1 MKKYVMTFLAL
12 SISAGVGFTLGKHA
26 DSTHAHAEHTGEK
39 QPLYWVAPMDP
50 NYKRDQPGKS
60 PMGMDLIPVYEE
72 DLQGGNEPAG
82 TVFID
87 PAVENN
93 LGVKSAPVEY
103 RNLAL
108 PVDTVGYVSFD
119 QQRYWQVNLR
129 VNGWVERLHVN
140 TTGEKV
146 SKGDVLFTL
155 YSPEWVKA
163 QEELLNAVRA
173 NRNAMVNG
181 AKQRLRALGMDDAQV
196 SQVIRSGKPIHH
208 VAVKAPA
215 DGIIDALNIR
225 EGAFLSPQQTVISGG
240 ALDTVWVEAEVF
252 ERQAGQVKVGSRVNM
267 AIDALPGEQW
277 QGYVDYIYPV
287 LNSATR
293 SMRVRV
299 VFDNPELRLK
309 PNMYTKLVIEAASE
323 QQSLVVP
330 RQAVIRNRDMTR
342 VVLALGDGKYRSA
355 RIETGMENR
364 EWIEVTAGLT
374 DSDRVVTSAQ
384 FMLDSESS
392 QSADLSRINGAEA
405 APVMVDGLFV
415 ASNGQNR
422 VRISHMPVPEWNW
435 PAMEMDFDV
444 SDDVSFK
451 ALSKGA
457 PIRFALQKE
466 KNQYLIVSLSDE
478 KPQLPDDFVLNDH
491 SHMDHSNMDH
501 SAMGHDMMDHST
513 MDHSAMGHD
522 MMDHSNMDHSAM
534 GHDMMD
540 HSTMDHSNMDHSAMG
555 HDMMDHSTMDHS
567 NMDHSAMGHDMLDH
581 STMDHSNMDHSAMG
595 HDMMNHNKDGE

>member
-1 MKKYVMTFLAL
+1 MKKYVFTFLAL
-12 SISAGVGFTLGKHA
+12 SISAGVGFTLGKHT
-26 DSTHAHAEHTGEK
+26 DNSHAHAEHSGEK

-93 LGVKSAPVEY
+93 LGVKSSPAEFQS
-103 RNLAL
+103 LTH

-129 VNGWVERLHVN
+129 VNGWVERLYVN

-163 QEELLNAVRA
+163 QEELLNAVRG
-173 NRNAMVNG
+173 NRSAMVNG
-181 AKQRLRALGMDDAQV
+181 AKQRLNALGMDDAQV
-196 SQVIRSGKPIHH
+196 SQVMRSGKPIHH

-240 ALDTVWVEAEVF
+240 ALNTVWVEAEVF
-252 ERQAGQVKVGSRVNM
+252 ERQADQVEVGSRVSM
-267 AIDALPGEQW
+267 TIDALPGEQW

-299 VFDNPELRLK
+299 VFDNPDLRLK
-309 PNMYTKLVIEAASE
+309 PNMYTKLVIEATSK
-323 QQSLVVP
+323 QKSLVVP
-330 RQAVIRNRDMTR
+330 RQAVIRSRDMTR

-355 RIETGMENR
+355 RIETGKENR
-364 EWIEVTAGLT
+364 EWIEVTAGLA

-392 QSADLSRINGAEA
+392 QSADLNRINGVGA

-415 ASNGQNR
+415 ASTGQNR

-444 SDDVSFK
+444 SDDVSFTTF
-451 ALSKGA
+451 SKGE
-457 PIRFALQKE
+457 PIRFSLQKE
-466 KNQYLIVSLSDE
+466 KNQFLIVSLSDE
-478 KPQLPDDFVLNDH
+478 KPQLPDDFILNDN
-491 SHMDHSNMDH
+491 SMMDH

-522 MMDHSNMDHSAM
+522 MMDHSTMDHSAM

-540 HSTMDHSNMDHSAMG
+540 HSTMDHSAMG
-555 HDMMDHSTMDHS
+555 HDMMDH
-567 NMDHSAMGHDMLDH
+567 NE
-581 STMDHSNMDHSAMG
+581 
-595 HDMMNHNKDGE
+595 DGK